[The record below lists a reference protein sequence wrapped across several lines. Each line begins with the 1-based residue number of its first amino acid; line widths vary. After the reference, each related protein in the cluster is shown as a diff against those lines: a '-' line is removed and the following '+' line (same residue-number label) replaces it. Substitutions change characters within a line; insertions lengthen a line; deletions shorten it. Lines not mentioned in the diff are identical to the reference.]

1 MEDGNLKES
10 QNQHSAGPGL
20 ARNENDLETGGYKF
34 SAAGVPVVTPGYLL
48 LVTNHSQDLVT
59 QWFLFFFFFNFSWF
73 GMLTGGSSDLAW
85 AQLRQTW
92 HGWTSLHGVLHP
104 GLLNRM
110 VVSGFQ
116 EGQPQSARVYQ
127 ISICVMFSDVL
138 LVKSNHCGWVSL
150 WEGTT

>member
-20 ARNENDLETGGYKF
+20 ARNQTDLETGGCKV
-34 SAAGVPVVTPGYLL
+34 SATGVPVVTPSYLL
-48 LVTNHSQDLVT
+48 LVTNHSRDLVT
-59 QWFLFFFFFNFSWF
+59 QWCLGFFFNFSWF
-73 GMLTGGSSDLAW
+73 DMLTGGSSDLAW

-92 HGWTSLHGVLHP
+92 HGWTSLQGVLHP
-104 GLLNRM
+104 GLLNSM

-116 EGQPQSARVYQ
+116 EGQPQSAGFYQ
-127 ISICVMFSDVL
+127 VSICVMFSDVL
-138 LVKSNHCGWVSL
+138 LVKSNHCGWVLL